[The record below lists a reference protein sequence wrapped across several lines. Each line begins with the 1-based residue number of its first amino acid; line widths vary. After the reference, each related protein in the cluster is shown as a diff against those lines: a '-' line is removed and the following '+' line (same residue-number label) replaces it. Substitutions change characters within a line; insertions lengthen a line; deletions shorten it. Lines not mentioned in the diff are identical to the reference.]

1 MKKESY
7 PELAKRYG
15 ISIDRVK
22 KLKGDGVDVH
32 DEQEVRER
40 ISKQRHRI
48 NPDAEIAASD
58 ISDDDKQTLAS
69 LKNLLLTTRDLETA
83 KIVKEKALAFKGLLA
98 AEKEEG
104 LVISIREVE
113 ERETKIGSAVKA
125 AFDKMGND
133 LPGSCAGLD
142 EVGILNAYEKL
153 KMECLTM
160 LADMNS
166 EFWRERK

>member
-15 ISIDRVK
+15 LTIDQVK
-22 KLKGDGVDVH
+22 KLKGDGVDVY
-32 DEQEVRER
+32 DVEAIKEYR
-40 ISKQRHRI
+40 SKQRHRI
-48 NPDAEIAASD
+48 NPNAEIGGD
-58 ISDDDKQTLAS
+58 EISETDKQTLAS

-104 LVISIREVE
+104 LVISIQEVE

-133 LPGSCAGLD
+133 LPGTCAGLD

-160 LADMNS
+160 LADMQS
-166 EFWRERK
+166 EFWREKK